1 MIDNTAKTLNW
12 LKFNPVIY
20 VNSDLCLFENYHI
33 QGLYMH
39 VIAFYW
45 QKKGEVSL
53 KALQAKFGDNAEEIQ
68 HLLNE
73 SYLQLDGDMI
83 HIDWLDIKIAEAIK
97 RSVSGSQN
105 ASKRW
110 NCDATAMPPQ
120 CDRNAKRKEKKE
132 KEKSEYNIP
141 HKADDC
147 YSLFDEYGYDRYEAQ
162 KFFNY
167 YDSKDWR
174 HSNGHSVTDWQKTAK
189 LWISRIQDGK
199 WTEGSKKKKYK
210 FL

>member
-110 NCDATAMPPQ
+110 NGDATAMPPQ
-120 CDRNAKRKEKKE
+120 CDRNATAMLKEKKR
-132 KEKSEYNIP
+132 N
-141 HKADDC
+141 
-147 YSLFDEYGYDRYEAQ
+147 
-162 KFFNY
+162 
-167 YDSKDWR
+167 
-174 HSNGHSVTDWQKTAK
+174 
-189 LWISRIQDGK
+189 
-199 WTEGSKKKKYK
+199 KKKKKRVSTTSHTKLMIVILYLMNMDTIDMK
-210 FL
+210 LKSFLTIMTLTTGDIVMDTALQIGKRLPRFGLAE